1 MTEARPERR
10 PSLAVQ
16 IETWK
21 QEQRDQGYS
30 DGWEIGHARGTAAGV
45 QNQAMLLG
53 HLARMK
59 FGDHVAD
66 ELEPLFRDTTTSCL
80 KDNLVEFAESIM
92 ECRTPAE
99 LVERVR
105 RWA

>member
-1 MTEARPERR
+1 MTRGTVTA
-10 PSLAVQ
+10 
-16 IETWK
+16 
-21 QEQRDQGYS
+21 G
-30 DGWEIGHARGTAAGV
+30 EIGHARGTAAGV

-59 FGDHVAD
+59 FGDHVA
-66 ELEPLFRDTTTSCL
+66 TSWNPCSGTPRRRGL